1 MKTTCIVS
9 NAFPFIALL
18 YWNFREMS
26 SNFYVKNIQILP
38 LYFMQ
43 FFRFLAI
50 FCRIIKTTADNK
62 FCHPLSFF
70 MMQNLLITAA
80 TPVPSE
86 HESQLRLLPGLPPAA
101 AAPAFATPDTVSAV
115 RPEKLPDTPHIP
127 PAHNPP
133 AARLKILLSLPLP
146 VYSESTAT
154 THTAQS
160 RLRLKCSST
169 PQKLHDILSYVFPPV
184 RFSV

>member
-1 MKTTCIVS
+1 MKATCIVS

-18 YWNFREMS
+18 YRNFHEMS
-26 SNFYVKNIQILP
+26 SNFYVKNIQISELLFIQI
-38 LYFMQ
+38 LYFS
-43 FFRFLAI
+43 LL

-70 MMQNLLITAA
+70 TMQNLLITAA
-80 TPVPSE
+80 TPARSE
-86 HESQLRLLPGLPPAA
+86 RESQLQLLPGLPPAA
-101 AAPAFATPDTVSAV
+101 AAPAFVTPDKAFAV
-115 RPEKLPDTPHIP
+115 RPERPLNTLHIP
-127 PAHNPP
+127 PVHNPL
-133 AARLKILLSLPLP
+133 AARSRILLSLPLP

-160 RLRLKCSST
+160 RLQLKCSST
-169 PQKLHDILSYVFPPV
+169 PQKLPDILSYVFPPV

>member
-1 MKTTCIVS
+1 
-9 NAFPFIALL
+9 
-18 YWNFREMS
+18 MS
-26 SNFYVKNIQILP
+26 SNFYIKNIQISGLLFMQI
-38 LYFMQ
+38 LYFSL
-43 FFRFLAI
+43 F

-86 HESQLRLLPGLPPAA
+86 HESQLRLLLDPPPAA
-101 AAPAFATPDTVSAV
+101 AAPAFATPDTAFAA
-115 RPEKLPDTPHIP
+115 RPERPLNTLHIP
-127 PAHNPP
+127 PAHNPL
-133 AARLKILLSLPLP
+133 AARSRILLSLPLP

-160 RLRLKCSST
+160 RLQLKCSST
-169 PQKLHDILSYVFPPV
+169 PQKLPDILSYVFPPV

>member
-18 YWNFREMS
+18 YLNFREMS

-80 TPVPSE
+80 TPARSE
-86 HESQLRLLPGLPPAA
+86 RESQLQLLPGLPPAA
-101 AAPAFATPDTVSAV
+101 TAPAFVTPDTAFAV
-115 RPEKLPDTPHIP
+115 RPERLPDTLHTL

-133 AARLKILLSLPLP
+133 AARLKIPLSLPLP

-169 PQKLHDILSYVFPPV
+169 PQKLPDILSYVFPPV

>member
-50 FCRIIKTTADNK
+50 FCRIIKKQRTTFLLPAV
-62 FCHPLSFF
+62 LF

-80 TPVPSE
+80 TPARSE
-86 HESQLRLLPGLPPAA
+86 REFRLRLLPGLPPAA
-101 AAPAFATPDTVSAV
+101 AAPAFVTPDKAFAV
-115 RPEKLPDTPHIP
+115 HPERLPDTLHTL

-169 PQKLHDILSYVFPPV
+169 P
-184 RFSV
+184 R